1 MNKILIGVGIITLF
15 LLAAWIDEPENNQEV
30 VSKEY
35 QASVVK
41 DYCSHFK
48 KEWFCENN

>member
-1 MNKILIGVGIITLF
+1 MKQITLIAF
-15 LLAAWIDEPENNQEV
+15 IVSLLLLAAYIDQPEDTQEV